1 MGYKTTDGLMRHLR
15 SCGIT
20 ISGSMQK
27 RQLINTGYYHGY
39 KGYRFFKY
47 SSNRIPFS
55 SYEEAFATIQYDTE
69 LKSLF
74 YSKIMFI
81 ETSVKNIALNCI
93 LTEADSEHISHMYD
107 KLVSSYRN
115 APAGST
121 EEAKKRMQSH
131 KLRLQGSIQ
140 NSLEKAYKNC
150 NPTITH
156 FYNNMSYSGVPIWAL
171 FEILTMGDFG
181 FLLECLTYR
190 TRDVISCEL
199 GLNLSADTDRELVY
213 KYIYSLKELR
223 NAVAHNAVVFDTR
236 FRRFDPSNA
245 MKRCLQSEIG
255 LPYVNFKTL
264 GDYVILICYYLKMLK
279 ISKTEIK
286 ALIRDFEKITDNYK
300 KNVNPHVAAAVIH
313 PDLPARLAILKNYI

>member
-1 MGYKTTDGLMRHLR
+1 
-15 SCGIT
+15 
-20 ISGSMQK
+20 MQK

-39 KGYRFFKY
+39 KGYRYFKN
-47 SSNRIPFS
+47 SSNRLPFS
-55 SYEEAFATIQYDTE
+55 SYEEAFATIQYDAE

-93 LTEADSEHISHMYD
+93 LTEADSEHISDMYD

-121 EEAKKRMQSH
+121 EEAKKKMQSR

-190 TRDVISCEL
+190 SRDVISCAL

-213 KYIYSLKELR
+213 KYIYALKELR

-245 MKRCLQSEIG
+245 MKRCLQAEVG

-286 ALIRDFEKITDNYK
+286 AFIRDFEKITDTYK
-300 KNVNPHVAAAVIH
+300 KTVNPHVAAAVIH